1 MSRLGRRRATG
12 FGRVAL
18 GALLAACAA
27 LFIYRGPY
35 RAAQGGGSYDLVWMY
50 SASRAWATGG
60 NPYDIASAD
69 AAFVSG
75 GGPTTAQRFRPL
87 ERAAGASGLIYPPTT
102 FVVMAPVG
110 LLPWRAATLAWGAI
124 NVLAFGG
131 AVWALLRIAGLRA
144 GESRAI
150 ALCCACL
157 AFGPVHT
164 SIAFGQ
170 TAMLP
175 VALVLLAQVAAS
187 RRRPALAG
195 ALLAAAC
202 ALKPQLAGL
211 FVVLE
216 AMRGRWR
223 VVAFAAATGAVIA
236 GAGAGALWLRG
247 IDWPA
252 ALRANVQA
260 FAESG
265 VGSPTRENWLRF
277 QMVNLQY
284 PLHELIAS
292 RAVVAGLSWGVVGA
306 LLAALALATRP
317 ERAGRAGPVEVAPT
331 PADNLLSL
339 TVVACAS
346 LMAVYHR
353 FYDAALLLP
362 ALGYVAVAW
371 GRHAWARAL
380 PFALLSGV
388 FLLNGTAALHHLSQ
402 SGGPLESLAGTA
414 LWRIVLMPHQA
425 WAILLLG
432 ALAIALRSR
441 PAPSRRP

>member
-1 MSRLGRRRATG
+1 MTRPAREGAFGVGRL
-12 FGRVAL
+12 AL
-18 GALLAACAA
+18 VALLAACAA
-27 LFIYRGPY
+27 LFVYRGLY

-75 GGPTTAQRFRPL
+75 GGPTSAERFRPL
-87 ERAAGASGLIYPPTT
+87 ERAAGSSGLIYPPTT
-102 FVVMAPVG
+102 FVVMAPVA
-110 LLPWRAATLAWGAI
+110 LLPWKAATLAWGAI
-124 NVLAFGG
+124 NVLAFAGS
-131 AVWALLRIAGLRA
+131 VWALLRIAGLRA
-144 GESRAI
+144 GESRAM

-164 SIAFGQ
+164 SVAFGQ

-175 VALVLLAQVAAS
+175 VALILLAQVAAS
-187 RRRPALAG
+187 RRRDALAG
-195 ALLAAAC
+195 ALLAVAC

-223 VVAFAAATGAVIA
+223 VVGAAAATGAVIA
-236 GAGAGALWLRG
+236 GVGAGALWLRG

-252 ALRANVQA
+252 ALRANVRA

-284 PLHELIAS
+284 PLHELISS
-292 RAVVAGLSWGVVGA
+292 RAVVAGLTWGAVGA
-306 LLAALALATRP
+306 LLGALALATRP
-317 ERAGRAGPVEVAPT
+317 ERARRAERAPS
-331 PADNLLSL
+331 PADNLLAL

-362 ALGYVAVAW
+362 ALGYVAAAW
-371 GRHAWARAL
+371 GRHAWARVL
-380 PFALLSGV
+380 PFALLIGV

-402 SGGPLESLAGTA
+402 TGGPLERVAASVV
-414 LWRIVLMPHQA
+414 WRTVLMPHQA

-432 ALAIALRSR
+432 ALAITLRSR
-441 PAPSRRP
+441 PDPSPRP

>member
-1 MSRLGRRRATG
+1 MSRVARRRGAG

-18 GALLAACAA
+18 GALLAVCAA
-27 LFIYRGPY
+27 LFVYRGPY

-60 NPYDIASAD
+60 NPYDIDSAD

-75 GGPTTAQRFRPL
+75 GGPTTEQRFRPL

-110 LLPWRAATLAWGAI
+110 LLPWKAATLAWGAI

-187 RRRPALAG
+187 RGRPALAG
-195 ALLAAAC
+195 ALLAVAC

-216 AMRGRWR
+216 ALRGRWR
-223 VVAFAAATGAVIA
+223 VVAFAAAAGAAIA
-236 GAGAGALWLRG
+236 GVGAGALWLRG
-247 IDWPA
+247 IDWPS

-260 FAESG
+260 FAQSG
-265 VGSPTRENWLRF
+265 VGSPTSENWLRF

-292 RAVVAGLSWGVVGA
+292 RAVVAGLTWGVVGA
-306 LLAALALATRP
+306 LLGALALATRP
-317 ERAGRAGPVEVAPT
+317 ERAGRAEGAAA
-331 PADNLLSL
+331 PADNLLAI

-362 ALGYVAVAW
+362 ALAYVAVAS
-371 GRHAWARAL
+371 GRDAWARVL
-380 PFALLSGV
+380 PFALLIGV

-402 SGGPLESLAGTA
+402 AGGPLESLTGTA
-414 LWRIVLMPHQA
+414 LWRVVLMPHQA

-441 PAPSRRP
+441 PAPSPRP